1 MNVEKHTT
9 TSIETISYR
18 LSSKNGL
25 KHYQFFPFIA
35 GVKKIFLRGISKRN
49 QIFFEKKKRISI
61 SPKKIP
67 LSLACDICPF
77 LTTLK
82 RKIKT

>member
-35 GVKKIFLRGISKRN
+35 GVKKFLEGDI
-49 QIFFEKKKRISI
+49 KKKSNVFLKKKKNFYIP
-61 SPKKIP
+61 PKKI
-67 LSLACDICPF
+67 LFLFACDICPF

>member
-1 MNVEKHTT
+1 
-9 TSIETISYR
+9 
-18 LSSKNGL
+18 L
-25 KHYQFFPFIA
+25 K
-35 GVKKIFLRGISKRN
+35 
-49 QIFFEKKKRISI
+49 KKKRISI
-61 SPKKIP
+61 SHPKKNP